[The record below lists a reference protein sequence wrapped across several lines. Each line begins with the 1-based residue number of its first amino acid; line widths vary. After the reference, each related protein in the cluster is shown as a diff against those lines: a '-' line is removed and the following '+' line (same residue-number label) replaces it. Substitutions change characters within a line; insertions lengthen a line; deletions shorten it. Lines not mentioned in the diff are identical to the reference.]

1 MVRLKGHSLKT
12 EVCFKRCL

>member
-1 MVRLKGHSLKT
+1 MERLKGHSLKT